1 MKNETFTPIPN
12 QLRRY
17 RRNRA
22 LRQKDVALILELKS
36 TSMISR
42 WEQGRCLPSSIN
54 LFRLAV
60 IYRTMVDALF
70 YEFKC
75 ALGKEIA
82 RRERRAMK
90 NKTIAYAK

>member
-1 MKNETFTPIPN
+1 MKKETFAPIPN

-17 RRNRA
+17 RRTRA
-22 LRQKDVALILELKS
+22 LRQKDVAVILELKS

-70 YEFKC
+70 YEFKSR
-75 ALGKEIA
+75 LGEEISK
-82 RRERRAMK
+82 REQRAMK
-90 NKTIAYAK
+90 NKAAVYAK